1 MIALLDVRTTAPVK
15 LFGELCAG
23 SFSTSATASTSD
35 EDCVRSTAAF
45 VLFVDVYARR
55 EQVQKASSARQP
67 EESRETCTKPRQ
79 SDPSRVPPTPPR
91 GASDTFAPKNQT
103 SRQKP
108 KRRRCAHNW
117 AASEPHRSN
126 KYATIRPEAPSSRF
140 SRATAEFSPKSTQH
154 QGLPDPAHRTG
165 THHARR

>member
-1 MIALLDVRTTAPVK
+1 MIALLGVRTTAPVK

-23 SFSTSATASTSD
+23 SFSTSAASTSD

-67 EESRETCTKPRQ
+67 EESRESCIENRSITLQNAFHTSLR
-79 SDPSRVPPTPPR
+79 S
-91 GASDTFAPKNQT
+91 SDTFETKNQT